1 MLMYLIILGS
11 CLGSFFSAY
20 IYRYPRGISMID
32 KHSKCVQCNHDLNWY
47 DLIPIISWLLL
58 RGKCRYCK
66 TKIAI
71 TYLIN
76 ELVGAAIFGTI
87 FIITDSLYLTIIYGS
102 FLSIIITLSWLDVLT
117 QTVPLPLLI
126 SLVPIA
132 LMMTQSSNQANL
144 IFSLLLVLVPF
155 GICFLLFPNQIG
167 VGDIIF
173 MMISSLVLYPK
184 QLLLSLL
191 ISCLSALIYLFW
203 AVKTKRKFVHDPL
216 PFVPFLSIGICLVL
230 FL

>member
-1 MLMYLIILGS
+1 MLIYLIILGS

-20 IYRYPRGISMID
+20 IYRYPLGISMIN
-32 KHSKCVQCNHDLNWY
+32 KGSQCVGCNHKLCWL

-58 RGKCRYCK
+58 RGRCRYCK
-66 TKIAI
+66 MRISI

-76 ELVGAAIFGTI
+76 ELVGAVIFGTI
-87 FIITDSLYLTIIYGS
+87 FIITDSLYLTVLYGS
-102 FLSIIITLSWLDVLT
+102 FLSIIITLSWLDALT
-117 QTVPLPLLI
+117 QTVPIPLLVC
-126 SLVPIA
+126 LVPIA
-132 LMMTQSSNQANL
+132 LMMAQNSSQANQ

-155 GICFLLFPNQIG
+155 GICYLLFPNQIG
-167 VGDIIF
+167 IGDIIY
-173 MMISSLVLYPK
+173 MTIASVILYPR

-191 ISCLSALIYLFW
+191 ISCLFALIYLFW
-203 AVKTKRKFVHDPL
+203 AVKTKRKFIHDSL